1 MFGIPSDI
9 DLSKII
15 GQFTTQIR
23 IGKYDFQFDLG
34 DVSFCIYSPIK
45 VLKDEQL
52 HAAWKEGSWPDSG
65 FLEIFNVPVSGFE
78 IPDDR
83 TIIIEFENGLEM
95 YRGPSVGCCPQ
106 IFDYKVIFTHP
117 GPGADQVTHHEQP
130 DLAFSEIPFNL
141 ASNDN

>member
-1 MFGIPSDI
+1 MVGIPRDI

-34 DVSFCIYSPIK
+34 DVSFCLYSPIK

-52 HAAWKEGSWPDSG
+52 HATWKEGSWPDSG

-83 TIIIEFENGLEM
+83 TIIIEFENSLEM
-95 YRGPSVGCCPQ
+95 YL
-106 IFDYKVIFTHP
+106 IDK
-117 GPGADQVTHHEQP
+117 
-130 DLAFSEIPFNL
+130 
-141 ASNDN
+141 SNGYESMNIWVKGGLGRRRRKWTI

>member
-1 MFGIPSDI
+1 MVGISRDI

-52 HAAWKEGSWPDSG
+52 YAAWKEGSWPDSG

-78 IPDDR
+78 IPDDS
-83 TIIIEFENGLEM
+83 TIIIEFENSLEM
-95 YRGPSVGCCPQ
+95 YL
-106 IFDYKVIFTHP
+106 IDK
-117 GPGADQVTHHEQP
+117 
-130 DLAFSEIPFNL
+130 
-141 ASNDN
+141 SNGYESMNIWVKGGLGQRQRKWTI